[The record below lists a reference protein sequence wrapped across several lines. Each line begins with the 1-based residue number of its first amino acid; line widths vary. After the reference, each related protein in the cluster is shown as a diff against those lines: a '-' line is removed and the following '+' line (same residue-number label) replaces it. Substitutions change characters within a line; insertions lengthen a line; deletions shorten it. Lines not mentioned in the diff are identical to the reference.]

1 MRSIIISI
9 LVFFTVVVSA
19 KEMTVKSNE
28 GTVTVNISNVS
39 KDGKARSEEIL
50 KIVKSK
56 LEKLEYDYI
65 ARLGRYE
72 RKEAVGELKTI
83 RILLSLLPKDISVY
97 IGKEKEGEKKTQV
110 KRTAM
115 DDADFE
121 NLLGSVRK
129 KRFTSDKLSQINSAS
144 KSNYFTLKQLTG
156 LIELFDK
163 IDTNNRIKVIGIVY
177 PRVIDKKG
185 GYQLLDYFNFSSDKE
200 KVKIILDKHKQQ

>member
-1 MRSIIISI
+1 MRLILITI
-9 LVFFTVVVSA
+9 LVFFAVVISA
-19 KEMTVKSNE
+19 KEMTVKSDE
-28 GTVTVNISNVS
+28 GTVTVNISNVGD
-39 KDGKARSEEIL
+39 DGKVRAEEIL
-50 KIVKSK
+50 KIVKSR

-72 RKEAVGELKTI
+72 RKKAVEELKTI
-83 RILLSLLPKDISVY
+83 RVLLSLLPKEISVY
-97 IGKEKEGEKKTQV
+97 IGKEKEGEKEIQEE
-110 KRTAM
+110 RTAM

-129 KRFTSDKLSQINSAS
+129 KKFTSEKLSQINSAS
-144 KSNYFTLKQLTG
+144 KSNYFTMKQLTG

-163 IDTNNRIKVIGIVY
+163 IDTNNRIKVIGMVY

-200 KVKIILDKHKQQ
+200 KVKGILDTYK

>member
-39 KDGKARSEEIL
+39 KDGKARAEEIL